1 MDIDNNNTIHLR
13 FWILPWA
20 RAIRALN
27 WFPVFH
33 TFRPYMHLTMWLSSS
48 SSSITSQW
56 PSAKKN
62 RKKGPANIRIQLTEM
77 AYASSS
83 STNHTSGEHY
93 FHFISWFYTLIIL
106 QFWPSNIFHATT
118 WVIEP
123 QYIIIILAQILYLK
137 TYYKEGFSC
146 SLVFKPIFLCIES

>member
-33 TFRPYMHLTMWLSSS
+33 TFRPYMHLTMQLSSS
-48 SSSITSQW
+48 SSSITVTNSY
-56 PSAKKN
+56 KN
-62 RKKGPANIRIQLTEM
+62 RKKGPVHIWILTMEM
-77 AYASSS
+77 AYNSSS
-83 STNHTSGEHY
+83 STNHTCGEHY
-93 FHFISWFYTLIIL
+93 LHFISWFYTLIIL
-106 QFWPSNIFHATT
+106 QLWPSNIFHATA

-123 QYIIIILAQILYLK
+123 QYIIIVLAQILYPK
-137 TYYKEGFSC
+137 THYKEGFSC
-146 SLVFKPIFLCIES
+146 SLVFKPILLFIVS